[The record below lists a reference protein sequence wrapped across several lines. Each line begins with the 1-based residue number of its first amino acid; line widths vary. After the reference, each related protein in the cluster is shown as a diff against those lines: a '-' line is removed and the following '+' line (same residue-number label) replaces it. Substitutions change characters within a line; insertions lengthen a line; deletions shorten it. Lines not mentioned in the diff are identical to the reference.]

1 MIKKQRLKLKKANN
15 YNRKSR
21 ISSFFIASI
30 LFSLLL
36 ALVIIFKAGNNLEKS
51 ITDYATIEVKRVA
64 TTILNDVIRNYN
76 FSEENLYEIVKNDI
90 KEIELIDYN
99 SKKVNNILNKV
110 NKEIIKKLLELER
123 GETKNISLS
132 DGLKGKN
139 YSYLKNGVVCDI
151 PVGSLTG
158 NSLLIN
164 TTMSIPIRFSFVGSV
179 KSNLDVKVTPYGLNN
194 ALVEL
199 SVKVEI
205 TEQITLPHTSKEI
218 KVSSSI
224 PIVTELI
231 QGKVPYYYQG
241 GLEKSSNLS

>member
-1 MIKKQRLKLKKANN
+1 MIKHQRLRLKKTNN
-15 YNRKSR
+15 CKPKSKTF
-21 ISSFFIASI
+21 SFLLGSI
-30 LFSLLL
+30 FFSFVL
-36 ALVIIFKAGNNLEKS
+36 ALFIIFKVGKNLEES

-76 FSEENLYEIVKNDI
+76 FSEENLYKIVKNDT

-99 SKKVNNILNKV
+99 SKEVNNILSKINR
-110 NKEIIKKLLELER
+110 EITNKLLELER
-123 GETKNISLS
+123 GETKNISIS

-139 YSYLKNGVVCDI
+139 YIYLKNGVVCDI

-164 TTMSIPIRFSFVGSV
+164 TTMAIPIRFSFVGSV
-179 KSNLDVKVTPYGLNN
+179 KSNLDVKVTSYGLNN

-199 SVKVEI
+199 SITAEV
-205 TEQITLPHTSKEI
+205 TEQITLPHTSKEV

-241 GLEKSSNLS
+241 GLEKNSNLS